1 MNVTSI
7 LTALQDLPL
16 SAAIRGETAGSE
28 WDFAI
33 VEILHVLALVV
44 VFGAITMLDLRLIGW
59 SARGV
64 SIRRLTD
71 NIVPVTWVAWG
82 CAALTGTVLFMAKA
96 VTYLNLLQFQLKF
109 LMMALAALN
118 MLVFH
123 FGAYRRVADWD
134 TAPVP
139 PPAARLAGALSLA
152 FWIAVVFCGRWIGF
166 SIR

>member
-1 MNVTSI
+1 MSITSI

-16 SAAIRGETAGSE
+16 SAAIRGESEGSE

-44 VFGAITMLDLRLIGW
+44 VFGSITMLDLRLIGW
-59 SARGV
+59 SARGA
-64 SIRRLTD
+64 SIARLTR
-71 NIVPVTWVAWG
+71 NIVPVTWVAWV
-82 CAALTGTVLFMAKA
+82 CAAVTGSVPFMAKA
-96 VTYLNLLQFQLKF
+96 VTYLHLLQFQLKF

-139 PPAARLAGALSLA
+139 PPAARLAGALSLV

>member
-1 MNVTSI
+1 MSISSI
-7 LTALQDLPL
+7 LIALQDLPL
-16 SAAIRGETAGSE
+16 SAAIRGESEGSE

-64 SIRRLTD
+64 SIRRLTSD
-71 NIVPVTWVAWG
+71 IVPVTWVAWG
-82 CAALTGTVLFMAKA
+82 CAALTGIVLFMAKA
-96 VTYLNLLQFQLKF
+96 QTYLNLLQFQLKF

-139 PPAARLAGALSLA
+139 PAAARVAGALSLV
-152 FWIAVVFCGRWIGF
+152 FWIGVVFFGRWIGF
-166 SIR
+166 AIR